1 MLLIT
6 NIRGAFLQPFFC
18 SRKANSITNS
28 DCVFEDLGI
37 QYALLKH
44 HIVICGLSGYPIFFT
59 LSHKRHNFRKKVFER
74 IMCVMIFSTS
84 FSEKFLILRRTERY
98 DQNVYW
104 SSCEVLFLSDF
115 DETEFFFGGFDKS
128 TQT

>member
-1 MLLIT
+1 
-6 NIRGAFLQPFFC
+6 
-18 SRKANSITNS
+18 
-28 DCVFEDLGI
+28 
-37 QYALLKH
+37 
-44 HIVICGLSGYPIFFT
+44 
-59 LSHKRHNFRKKVFER
+59 
-74 IMCVMIFSTS
+74 MCVMIFSTS